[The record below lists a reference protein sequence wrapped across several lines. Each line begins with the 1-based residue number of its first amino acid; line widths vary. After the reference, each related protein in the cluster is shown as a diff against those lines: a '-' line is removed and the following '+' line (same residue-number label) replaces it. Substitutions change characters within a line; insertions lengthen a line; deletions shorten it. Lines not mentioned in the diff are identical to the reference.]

1 MIRRPPRSTL
11 FPYTTLFRSWLRKC
25 VEIAPDVA
33 KHHAMLARSLAA
45 FPQYRQDAVR
55 HFSMAIEL
63 DQWNTSAYFQFGELY
78 EVMGLPWRAVPHYRR
93 ILEIDPEHAKAI
105 ERLNAL
111 DNETASAKP
120 NSAKYLLS
128 TMLHRK

>member
-45 FPQYRQDAVR
+45 IPQYRQDAAR
-55 HFSMAIEL
+55 HFSLAIEL
-63 DQWNTSAYFQFGELY
+63 DEWNTSTYFQFGDLY
-78 EVMGLPWRAVPHYRR
+78 EMMRLPCRPAPLYLP
-93 ILEIDPEHAKAI
+93 ILELLPPHTQS
-105 ERLNAL
+105 LHHS
-111 DNETASAKP
+111 SA
-120 NSAKYLLS
+120 
-128 TMLHRK
+128 